1 MLRKTTLIMLL
12 VALAAGSVALAGEEK
27 TPEEIGQAALAAWME
42 MASPGEHHKHIAR
55 MEGFWEVKATFWFA
69 PGMEPQVTKGMST
82 NILILGKRYL
92 ETKYASEVNG
102 MPFAGRGTLGYDRI
116 AGEYV
121 DTWIDNMGTGVLIMR
136 GTCSDDGKTITLH
149 GQHMDPA
156 TKETIK
162 ARSVTTFDEHGNYL
176 IEMWN
181 LMPDGS
187 EFKSMELAYTRK

>member
-1 MLRKTTLIMLL
+1 MVKKPVLIMLL
-12 VALAAGSVALAGEEK
+12 LALAAGSVVLAGEEP
-27 TPEEIGQAALAAWME
+27 TPEEQGQAAFDAWMKLAA
-42 MASPGEHHKHIAR
+42 PGEHHKHFAR
-55 MEGFWEVKATFWFA
+55 MEGFWEVEATFWYA
-69 PGMEPQVTKGMST
+69 PGMEPQVTKGLST

-121 DTWIDNMGTGVLIMR
+121 DTWVDNMGTGVLMMR
-136 GTCSDDGKTITLH
+136 GSCSDDGKVITLH
-149 GQHMDPA
+149 GEQMDPA
-156 TKETIK
+156 TKENIK
-162 ARSVTTFDEHGNYL
+162 ARSVTTFSEDGNYL